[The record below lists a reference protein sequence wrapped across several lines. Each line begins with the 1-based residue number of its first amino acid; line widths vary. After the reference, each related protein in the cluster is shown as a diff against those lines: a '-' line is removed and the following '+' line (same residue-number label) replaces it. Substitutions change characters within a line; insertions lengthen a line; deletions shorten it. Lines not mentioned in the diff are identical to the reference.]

1 MTGRLNKY
9 QWNKDIQELMK
20 TSLEIKQALDEST
33 IVVITNN
40 QGVITYVNKK
50 FEKISQYKKNELIG
64 NTHRILNSGVHS
76 PQFFKEMWNTILQGQ
91 IWQGEICNKAKDGS
105 LYWVNTTIIPFLDD
119 YQKPYQF
126 IAIRHDITKQKKA
139 EYELK
144 LSLENNF
151 LQTIRQLQNLI
162 FKVNRN
168 EQGEF
173 SFTLF
178 EGKLAQKYA
187 LSTNLTKNQTLEKI
201 FPARACKK
209 IRKELTN
216 AFQQETSLFEVR
228 LDDKQ
233 YFYCSLSPIVKNG
246 EVIEVVG
253 SAVDISEHKAAE
265 KRIHHLVYKD
275 EVTGLPNQRS
285 FSKDIEKRIIKSIEK
300 NQQFGV
306 FIININ
312 RFRHFNEMYGY
323 ITSNFLLKSIGN
335 RLEKYATSGT
345 KIYRFN
351 DAVFIIL
358 TKRTN
363 EISTIL
369 ETANQILSVFE
380 EPFLINYQENLVSAN
395 MGIST
400 FPKDGQNEVELLK
413 NADIAVHIAK
423 TQNHSSIAPY
433 NVHFSTQLQERIQ
446 LEKNIYKALKSKQ
459 FMMYYQPKVD
469 VKTNTITSCEAL
481 IRWPQK
487 DGSFISPGEF
497 IPIAE
502 ETGLI
507 IPLSEWIIEEVAS
520 QYATFLQ
527 EGIKNIKISINL
539 SAKHFQKR
547 TITKDIENILKKYN
561 MPPESLQVEITEHML
576 MENEQEATKRLYE
589 LKEMGILI
597 AIDDFGTGY
606 SSLNYL
612 RTLPVD
618 ILKIDQSFVNELP
631 SNPKNKNIIRAIIQL
646 SQALNLSV
654 VAEGVETDEQKNF
667 LLNEGCHIMQGYH
680 FHRPIPGKAL
690 KQIMKNSLL

>member
-1 MTGRLNKY
+1 MIDNLEEY
-9 QWNKDIQELMK
+9 QFNEEIQEIMQK
-20 TSLEIKQALDEST
+20 SLEIKQALDEST
-33 IVVITNN
+33 IVVITNS

-50 FEKISQYKKNELIG
+50 FEKISKYNKSELIG
-64 NTHRILNSGVHS
+64 QTHRILNSGVHS
-76 PQFFKEMWNTILQGQ
+76 SQFFKKMWSTILQGQ
-91 IWQGEICNKAKDGS
+91 TWQGEICNKAKDGS
-105 LYWVNTTIIPFLDD
+105 LYWVNTTIIPFLDQD
-119 YQKPYQF
+119 KKPYQF
-126 IAIRHDITKQKKA
+126 IAIRNDITKQKEA
-139 EYELK
+139 EAQLK

-162 FKVNRN
+162 FKIKKDEN
-168 EQGEF
+168 GEF
-173 SFTLF
+173 IFTLF
-178 EGKLAQKYA
+178 EGKLAQKYS
-187 LSTNLTKNQTLEKI
+187 LSTELAKNQTLEKI
-201 FPARACKK
+201 FPVRAANR
-209 IRKELTN
+209 IRKELSKVL
-216 AFQQETSLFEVR
+216 QKETSLFEVR

-233 YFYCSLSPIVKNG
+233 YFYCSLSPNIQKG

-312 RFRHFNEMYGY
+312 RFRYFNEMYGY
-323 ITSNFLLKSIGN
+323 IKSNHLLKSIGN
-335 RLEKYATSGT
+335 RLNSYAKDGT

-351 DAVFIIL
+351 DAVFIVL
-358 TKRTN
+358 TKRTH
-363 EISTIL
+363 EINTIL
-369 ETANQILSVFE
+369 ETANQVLSVFE
-380 EPFLINYQENLVSAN
+380 QPFLMNYQETLVSAN
-395 MGIST
+395 IGIST
-400 FPKDGQNEVELLK
+400 FPKDGQDEIDLLK

-423 TQNHSSIAPY
+423 TQNQSSIARY
-433 NVHFSTQLQERIQ
+433 NAHFSTQLQERVQ

-690 KQIMKNSLL
+690 KQIMKNALH

>member
-1 MTGRLNKY
+1 MIDSLEKYQLNK
-9 QWNKDIQELMK
+9 DRQEIMQK
-20 TSLEIKQALDEST
+20 SLEIKQALDEST
-33 IVVITNN
+33 IVVITNS

-50 FEKISQYKKNELIG
+50 FEKISKYNKSELIG
-64 NTHRILNSGVHS
+64 QTHRILNSGVHS
-76 PQFFKEMWNTILQGQ
+76 SQFFKEMWSTILQGQ
-91 IWQGEICNKAKDGS
+91 TWQGEICNKAKDGS
-105 LYWVNTTIIPFLDD
+105 LYWVNTTIIPFLDHH
-119 YQKPYQF
+119 QKPYQF
-126 IAIRHDITKQKKA
+126 IAIRNDITKQKEA
-139 EYELK
+139 EYQLK
-144 LSLENNF
+144 LSLENDF
-151 LQTIRQLQNLI
+151 LQTFRQLQHLI
-162 FKVNRN
+162 FIIKKD

-173 SFTLF
+173 IFTLF
-178 EGKLAQKYA
+178 EGNLAQKYA
-187 LSTNLTKNQTLEKI
+187 LSTNLAKNQTLEKV
-201 FPARACKK
+201 FPERACKK
-209 IRKELTN
+209 IRKELTK
-216 AFQQETSLFEVR
+216 AFQQEASLFEVR

-233 YFYCSLSPIVKNG
+233 YFYCSLSPNIKNG

-253 SAVDISEHKAAE
+253 SAVDITERKAAE
-265 KRIHHLVYKD
+265 KQIHHLVYKD
-275 EVTGLPNQRS
+275 DITGLPNQRS
-285 FSKDIEKRIIKSIEK
+285 FSKDIEKRIIKSIER

-312 RFRHFNEMYGY
+312 RFRYFNETYGY

-335 RLEKYATSGT
+335 RLEKYAKSGT

-351 DAVFIIL
+351 DAVFIVL

-363 EISTIL
+363 EINTIL

-380 EPFLINYQENLVSAN
+380 EPFLMDHQDNLVSAN
-395 MGIST
+395 IGIST
-400 FPKDGQNEVELLK
+400 FPKDGKSEIELLR

-423 TQNHSSIAPY
+423 MQTHSSIAQY
-433 NVHFSTQLQERIQ
+433 NVHFSAQLKERVQ

-469 VKTNTITSCEAL
+469 VQTNTITSCEAL

-487 DGSFISPGEF
+487 DGSFISPVSF

-520 QYATFLQ
+520 QYAAFQQ
-527 EGIKNIKISINL
+527 EGIETMQISINL

-561 MPPESLQVEITEHML
+561 MPPKSLQVEITEHML

-654 VAEGVETDEQKNF
+654 IAEGVETEEQKNF

-680 FHRPIPGKAL
+680 FHRPIPGESM
-690 KQIMKNSLL
+690 KQLMKNSLL